1 MEDPAHGAAP
11 HGPRAVALVGPQG
24 SGKSTLS
31 AALVEMAGG
40 GEARRGGRER
50 SSSHEMRPAHCD
62 FLGERWALL
71 DCPGS
76 VEFVHEAAAALAVAD
91 LAVVVAEPD
100 PARAI
105 ALRPVFRMLEDSG
118 VPFLVFVNKVDALS
132 APAEALVAAMQ
143 AETAVQLV
151 PRQMPISEGERVI
164 GYVDLLSERAFR
176 YRPDAAS
183 ERIGLPAAVAET
195 EQAAHD
201 ALIDSLAD
209 RDDELLE
216 QVIEG
221 ATPTPAELYSH
232 FRKDME
238 ARSLAGVMFGVAE
251 HAHGVLRLW
260 KALRHDAPDVGA
272 TAARHGIAP
281 EGPALAQVFRTSWRG
296 AAGKLSF
303 ARVWRGALRD
313 GASYGGVR
321 IGGMMRFAEGE
332 LQRVAEAG
340 AGDVVAL
347 GRLEGVATGG
357 TLGEAAPALAFP
369 APPPPL
375 HEVAIAA
382 AERKDDVKLAG
393 GLEKLLEE
401 DPALRLTRDGETGE
415 TRLAG
420 LGEIHVG
427 SAVERLERL
436 SGVAVRTAR
445 PRVPFRE
452 TIRRPVREHARLK
465 RQTGGHGQFADVKLE
480 IEPRGRGEG
489 FAFND
494 RIVGGAV
501 PKQYI
506 AAVADAAEEAT
517 RRGPFGYPVVDIAVT
532 LVDGGFHA
540 VDSSDMAFRSA
551 TRAGMAE
558 GLAKAE
564 PVLLEPIHRIT
575 VSAPNGFTA
584 GVQRLLTGRR
594 GQILG
599 YAERAGWPG
608 WDDTEALLP
617 AAELHGLAVELRS
630 QTAGLGSFVHSF
642 EHLSEAPPRLAEKV
656 AQAAAT

>member
-1 MEDPAHGAAP
+1 MEDPAHAAAP

-24 SGKSTLS
+24 SGKSALF
-31 AALVEMAGG
+31 AALIDAAGG
-40 GEARRGGRER
+40 AAARRGGRGR
-50 SSSHEMRPAHCD
+50 SSTHDMQVGHCD

-91 LAVVVAEPD
+91 IAVVVAEPD

-105 ALRPVFRMLEDSG
+105 ALRPVFRMLEDAG
-118 VPFLVFVNKVDALS
+118 VPFLVFVNKVDTLS

-151 PRQMPISEGERVI
+151 PRQMPLREGERVI

-183 ERIGLPAAVAET
+183 ERIGLPAGVAAT

-221 ATPTPAELYSH
+221 ATPTPAELYGH
-232 FRKDME
+232 FRKDTE
-238 ARSLAGVMFGVAE
+238 ARSLAGVMFGAAE

-260 KALRHDAPDVGA
+260 KALRHDAPEVGA
-272 TAARHGIAP
+272 TAARHGVAP
-281 EGPALAQVFRTSWRG
+281 DGPALAQVFRTSWRG

-303 ARVWRGALRD
+303 ASVWRGALRD
-313 GASYGGVR
+313 GTSHGGVR

-332 LQRVAEAG
+332 LQRVAEAE

-347 GRLEGVATGG
+347 GRLDGVGTGG
-357 TLGEAAPALAFP
+357 TLGEAAPAMAFP

-382 AERKDDVKLAG
+382 AERRDDVKLAS
-393 GLEKLLEE
+393 GLDKLLEE
-401 DPALRLTRDGETGE
+401 DPALRLARDADSGE

-420 LGEIHVG
+420 LGEIHLG
-427 SAVERLERL
+427 GAVERLELL

-445 PRVPFRE
+445 PRVAFRE

-465 RQTGGHGQFADVKLE
+465 RQTGGHGQFADVTLE
-480 IEPRGRGEG
+480 IAPRGRGEG
-489 FAFND
+489 FAFAD
-494 RIVGGAV
+494 RITGGAV

-517 RRGPFGYPVVDIAVT
+517 RRGPFGHQVVDVAVT

-540 VDSSDMAFRSA
+540 VDSSDMAFRAA

-575 VSAPNGFTA
+575 ISAPNAFTA
-584 GVQRLLTGRR
+584 GVQRLLSGRR

-642 EHLSEAPPRLAEKV
+642 AHLSEAPPRLAEKV
-656 AQAAAT
+656 AQAAGS

>member
-1 MEDPAHGAAP
+1 MEDPAHAAAP
-11 HGPRAVALVGPQG
+11 HGPRAVALLGPQG

-31 AALVEMAGG
+31 IALSAVAGNL
-40 GEARRGGRER
+40 RRAGRAP
-50 SSSHEMRPAHCD
+50 PATREIVPLHCD
-62 FLGERWALL
+62 FLGERWVLL

-76 VEFVHEAAAALAVAD
+76 LEFAQEAAAAVAVAD

-100 PARAI
+100 PERAL
-105 ALRPVFRMLEDSG
+105 ALRPVFRMLEEQG
-118 VPFLVFVNKVDALS
+118 VPFLVFVNKVDAMG
-132 APAEALVAAMQ
+132 APAEALLAAMQ
-143 AETAVQLV
+143 AETSVPLV
-151 PRQMPISEGERVI
+151 ARQMPLREGERVS

-183 ERIGLPAAVAET
+183 ERIGLPAAAEAT

-201 ALIDSLAD
+201 ALVDSLAD

-221 ATPTPAELYSH
+221 AAPSPASLYGH
-232 FRKDME
+232 FRRDME
-238 ARSLAGVMFGVAE
+238 AGSLAGVMFGAAE

-260 KALRHDAPDVGA
+260 KALRHDAPEVTT

-281 EGPALAQVFRTSWRG
+281 DGPALAQVFRTSWRG

-303 ARVWRGALRD
+303 VRVWRGALRD
-313 GASYGGVR
+313 GTSHSGVR
-321 IGGMMRFAEGE
+321 IGGMMRFAAGE
-332 LQRVAEAG
+332 LQRIAEAG

-347 GRLEGVATGG
+347 GRLEGIGTGFA
-357 TLGEAAPALAFP
+357 LGEAAPHLGFP
-369 APPPPL
+369 AAPPPL

-382 AERKDDVKLAG
+382 ADRRDDVKLAG

-401 DPALRLTRDGETGE
+401 DTALRLARDPESGE

-420 LGEIHVG
+420 LGELHLG
-427 SAVERLERL
+427 SAVERLEQL
-436 SGVAVRTAR
+436 AGVAVRTAR
-445 PRVPFRE
+445 PRVAFRE
-452 TIRRPVREHARLK
+452 TIRRAVREHARLK
-465 RQTGGHGQFADVKLE
+465 RQTGGHGQFADVTLE
-480 IEPRGRGEG
+480 IAPRARGEG
-489 FAFND
+489 FAFAD

-506 AAVADAAEEAT
+506 AAVADAAEEAM
-517 RRGPFGYPVVDIAVT
+517 RRGPFGHPVVDVAVT

-540 VDSSDMAFRSA
+540 VDSSDMAFRAA

-558 GLAKAE
+558 ALAKAE
-564 PVLLEPIHRIT
+564 PVLLEPIHRIR
-575 VSAPNGFTA
+575 VSAPNAFTA

-599 YAERAGWPG
+599 YAERPGWTG

-630 QTAGLGSFVHSF
+630 QTVGLGSFVHEF
-642 EHLSEAPPRLAEKV
+642 DRLSEAPARLAEKV
-656 AQAAAT
+656 AQAASG